1 METLVT
7 GIRQTD
13 NARNQCERDIRIY
26 FFRVRETRIS
36 IWMRCRGANA
46 HRVTNEVQQILKYGR
61 RLQNSH
67 SQCCG
72 NIHGDKGTETLTRRF
87 AAPSPRE
94 EGQGSIW
101 VPLPLG
107 EGGRRPG
114 EGLCPLSSLN
124 SGAGLADIY
133 EGYRNPSRATRA
145 GGPRP
150 SHRATQTHQTLRQ
163 IALSLGYTLPGKLC
177 WRA

>member
-46 HRVTNEVQQILKYGR
+46 HRVTNEVQQILKYADVCSNWKKTSKG
-61 RLQNSH
+61 
-67 SQCCG
+67 
-72 NIHGDKGTETLTRRF
+72 IKGTETLTRRF